1 MGEQVFAIF
10 ILPWRTLVRPVS
22 EVNRKSS
29 EVKCVGNKVCR
40 QQKQLPETPTNRKHG
55 KNCNGN
61 RRKFTKNHKEEE
73 KNIPWHL
80 QRNNSRFLTQSCF

>member
-22 EVNRKSS
+22 EA
-29 EVKCVGNKVCR
+29 KCVGNKVCR

-80 QRNNSRFLTQSCF
+80 QRNNSRFSTQSCF

>member
-10 ILPWRTLVRPVS
+10 ILPQRTLVRPVS
-22 EVNRKSS
+22 EAKF
-29 EVKCVGNKVCR
+29 VGNKVCR

-61 RRKFTKNHKEEE
+61 RHKFTKNHKEEE

-80 QRNNSRFLTQSCF
+80 QRNNNRFSTQSCS

>member
-10 ILPWRTLVRPVS
+10 ILPRRTLVRPVS
-22 EVNRKSS
+22 K
-29 EVKCVGNKVCR
+29 VKCVGNKVCR

-80 QRNNSRFLTQSCF
+80 QRNNSRFSTQSCS